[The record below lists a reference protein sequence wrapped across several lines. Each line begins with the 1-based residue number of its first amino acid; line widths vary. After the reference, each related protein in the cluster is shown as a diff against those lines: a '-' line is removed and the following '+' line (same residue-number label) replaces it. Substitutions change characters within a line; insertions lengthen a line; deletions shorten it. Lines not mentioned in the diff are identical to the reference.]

1 MLSLMKL
8 VPKSAD
14 CQGEGPETLGSFLL
28 VHVRSPEN
36 WKLPTALEA
45 LQT

>member
-14 CQGEGPETLGSFLL
+14 CQGEGPETLGVSYSFM
-28 VHVRSPEN
+28 
-36 WKLPTALEA
+36 
-45 LQT
+45 